1 MEPKVE
7 TYNRR
12 AVCCSLNEF
21 DPIFATESDFIEVCD
36 WKNGEG
42 YDITINDKNYYYFL
56 LFFMNYHKQVS
67 THRHYPPKDKG

>member
-1 MEPKVE
+1 MDPKIE

-12 AVCCSLNEF
+12 AVCCSLNDF

-42 YDITINDKNYYYFL
+42 YDITINDKNYSL
-56 LFFMNYHKQVS
+56 TIGELEAINYLVEKLN
-67 THRHYPPKDKG
+67 KN

>member
-12 AVCCSLNEF
+12 AVCCSLNDF
-21 DPIFATESDFIEVCD
+21 DQIFATESDFIEVCE

-42 YDITINDKNYYYFL
+42 YDITINEKSFSLTIGELNAINYLVEQLNKN
-56 LFFMNYHKQVS
+56 
-67 THRHYPPKDKG
+67 

>member
-1 MEPKVE
+1 MEPKIE
-7 TYNRR
+7 TYTKR

-42 YDITINDKNYYYFL
+42 YDITINDKNYSL
-56 LFFMNYHKQVS
+56 TIGELEAINYLVEKLN
-67 THRHYPPKDKG
+67 KN

>member
-1 MEPKVE
+1 MDPKIE

-12 AVCCSLNEF
+12 AVCCSLKDF

-42 YDITINDKNYYYFL
+42 YDITINDKNYSLTIGELDAINFL
-56 LFFMNYHKQVS
+56 AAKLN
-67 THRHYPPKDKG
+67 DN